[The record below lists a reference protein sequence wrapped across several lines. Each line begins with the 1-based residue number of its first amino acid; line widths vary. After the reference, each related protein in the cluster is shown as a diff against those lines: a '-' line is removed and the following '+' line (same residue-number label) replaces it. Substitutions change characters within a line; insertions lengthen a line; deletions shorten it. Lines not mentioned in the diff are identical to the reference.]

1 MIQTKQITF
10 AALISVGLISACQDH
25 KPSEVSATPVEK
37 FSKGMY
43 GYDAGFLKK
52 YLPHTVELQD
62 EQGKSKLLISPE
74 YQGRVMT
81 SSSGGDSG
89 VSFGW
94 INYKLIETQKNVAH
108 FNPVGGEER
117 FWLGPEGGQFG
128 LYFKKGDSFDLAH
141 WQVPPVLDTLPYDLV
156 SSDKSSAVFSRKAE
170 LTNYSGA
177 TFQLDISRT
186 IHLLSKAGVN
196 QRLSINV
203 PNDVQTVA
211 FETNNQI
218 RNTGDKAWEKESGL
232 LSIWLLGMMTP
243 SDKTIVI
250 IPFKGNPNAQQYI
263 TDNYFGKIATDRLII
278 KDSILFFKCDGKSR
292 GKIGLSPVIA
302 GTLAASYDFERNVL
316 TIVAFKVDKDGRYVN
331 SKWETQKQPY
341 RGDVVNSYNDG
352 PVADGSQ
359 LGPFYEVE
367 SSSSARE
374 LKPGEIQTHNEF
386 TCHFQGSYETMRQL
400 AQKILGVD
408 LETVK
413 KL

>member
-1 MIQTKQITF
+1 
-10 AALISVGLISACQDH
+10 
-25 KPSEVSATPVEK
+25 
-37 FSKGMY
+37 MY

-52 YLPHTVELQD
+52 YLPLTVELQD

-94 INYKLIETQKNVAH
+94 INYKLIEAGKKIAH
-108 FNPVGGEER
+108 FNPIGGEER
-117 FWLGPEGGQFG
+117 FWLGPEGGQYG
-128 LYFKKGDSFDLAH
+128 LYFKKGDSFNLAH

-156 SSDKSSAVFSRKAE
+156 SSDKSSVVFSRKAE
-170 LTNYSGA
+170 LTNYSGT
-177 TFQLDISRT
+177 TFNIDISRT
-186 IHLLSKAGVN
+186 IHLLGRQGIS
-196 QRLSINV
+196 QRLGITV
-203 PNDVQTVA
+203 PDDVQSVA

-218 RNTGDKAWEKESGL
+218 RNTGDKAWKKENGL

-243 SDKTIVI
+243 SEKTIVI
-250 IPFKGNPNAQQYI
+250 IPFKGIPNAQQYI
-263 TDNYFGKIATDRLII
+263 TDNYFGKIPPDRLMV

-292 GKIGLSPVIA
+292 GKIGLSPMIA
-302 GTLAASYDFERNVL
+302 GSLAASYDFDRNVL
-316 TIVAFKVDKDGRYVN
+316 TVVALTVDEKGLYVN
-331 SKWETQKQPY
+331 SKWEIQKQPY
-341 RGDVVNSYNDG
+341 KGDVINSYNDG
-352 PVADGSQ
+352 PLADGGQ

-374 LKPGEIQTHNEF
+374 LKPGETQTHDEF
-386 TCHFQGSYETMRQL
+386 TCHFQGPYESMRKL

-408 LETVK
+408 LENVK